1 MEAILFIGLQATG
14 KSSFYKHRFFRT
26 HVRISLDLLRTRNR
40 ERLLLEMCLKTGQPF
55 VIDNT
60 NPRREDRSEAL
71 ALARAA
77 GFRTVGYYFQ
87 SRLADALRRNAS
99 RAGDERIPDP
109 GVLGTYGRL
118 ELPARDEG
126 FDELYYVRLIEPENF
141 VVEAWSDEIR

>member
-60 NPRREDRSEAL
+60 NPRREDRSEVL
-71 ALARAA
+71 TLARAA